1 LQRVLRERAL
11 AFERGRRLE
20 KHGVAHAV
28 FDRALGITKKS
39 AWFVMHRVRLA
50 MQNSSVIKLGG
61 NGIHTEVDETFIGG
75 KVRNMQR
82 DKRAK
87 LNAIGWGNKTIVVGV
102 FERDGKVRTKTIPN
116 RTSAT
121 LSEVSAVGLA
131 ILRMHMPGSQ
141 TALGTIERNGQRR
154 LCRSGPGCEGVR
166 SSRGEVEPLHF
177 LVLPHTAIRQCS
189 GAT

>member
-1 LQRVLRERAL
+1 
-11 AFERGRRLE
+11 
-20 KHGVAHAV
+20 
-28 FDRALGITKKS
+28 
-39 AWFVMHRVRLA
+39 MHRVRLA